1 MRDISMDRVNE
12 TRKNILYI
20 IENKSL
26 THEQKIH
33 SMASAADSLL
43 EVLDLPEGLEELM
56 NAPAWLQCIDDMGE
70 GHAPM
75 RPCYIIP
82 DYALLMRKGCE
93 FLQLEPPT
101 DLYEAI
107 NTLLIFYHHVPSVT
121 NYPSYLGQLD
131 QLLEPF
137 IDTVDENTARRLL
150 RMFFLQIDRTF
161 PHGFCHADIG
171 PIPTRTG
178 RMILDIQRELRTTVP
193 NVTLRYEEHITDDE
207 FALAAIDC
215 SLQTGK
221 PSFANDSMFRKELG
235 DDYVIS
241 SCYDGLIKGGGAYT
255 LCRMILGNVAR
266 RSSGIR
272 DFEENQLPYVMNI
285 MARYMDARIAFE
297 VEQSGFYESSFLVK
311 EGFIRRDQFT
321 GMFGIV
327 GLADAVNI
335 LLTKEGRTGRFGH
348 NDAAN
353 DLGVEIMDIIKDY
366 VEHHKNPYCEATG
379 RHFLLHAQ
387 VGLPG
392 DVSVTPGTR
401 VPIGEEPQELVDHL
415 FVLSR
420 FHKYFVAGT
429 GDLFPFDLTVHH
441 NPEFILDVIKGSFCM
456 GLRYISFYASD
467 SDMIRVT
474 GYLIKRSEVARAA
487 QGEQMYTDT
496 TAGAVGY
503 VANQRVL
510 ERKVR

>member
-1 MRDISMDRVNE
+1 MRDITMDRVNE
-12 TRKNILYI
+12 TRQNILYI

-33 SMASAADSLL
+33 NLANAADSLL

-56 NAPAWLQCIDDMGE
+56 NVPVEQQCIDDMGE

-75 RPCYIIP
+75 RPCYIVP
-82 DYALLMRKGCE
+82 DYALLMRKGCR
-93 FLQLEPPT
+93 FLQLDPPT

-131 QLLEPF
+131 VLLEPF

-150 RMFFLQIDRTF
+150 RLFFLQIDRTF

-171 PIPTRTG
+171 PYPTRAG
-178 RMILDIQRELRTTVP
+178 RLILELQKELRTTVP
-193 NVTLRYEEHITDDE
+193 NITLRYAEHITDDV

-221 PSFANDSMFRKELG
+221 PSFANDTMFRRELG
-235 DDYVIS
+235 EDYVIS
-241 SCYDGLIKGGGAYT
+241 SCYDGLLKGGGAYT

-266 RSSGIR
+266 RSESIQ
-272 DFEENQLPYVMNI
+272 DFKENHLPYVMDI
-285 MARYMDARIAFE
+285 MARYMDSRIVFE
-297 VEQSGFYESSFLVK
+297 VEESGFYESSYLVK

-327 GLADAVNI
+327 GLADAVNV
-335 LLTKEGRTGRFGH
+335 LLEKEGRKGRFGH
-348 NDAAN
+348 DDIAN
-353 DLGVEIMDIIKDY
+353 DLGIEIMEIIKNY
-366 VEHHKNPYCEATG
+366 VYHHKNPYCEGTN

-387 VGLPG
+387 VGLPS
-392 DVSVTPGTR
+392 DVNTTPGAR

-415 FVLSR
+415 KVLSR
-420 FHKYFVAGT
+420 FHKYFVAGA

-441 NPEFILDVIKGSFCM
+441 NPEFILDVIKGAFHM
-456 GLRYISFYASD
+456 DLRYLSFYASD

-487 QGEQMYTDT
+487 QGEPMYTNT

-503 VANQRVL
+503 VANQHIL